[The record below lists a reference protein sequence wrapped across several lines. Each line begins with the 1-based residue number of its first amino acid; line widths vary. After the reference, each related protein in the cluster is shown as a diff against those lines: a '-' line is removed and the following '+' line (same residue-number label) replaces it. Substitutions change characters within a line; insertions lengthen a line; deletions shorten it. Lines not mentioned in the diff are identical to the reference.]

1 MNLRIPG
8 PTPCPPEVLAAMG
21 GQMVNH
27 RGPEFA
33 ALLTKVT
40 GLLKEFFQ
48 TSNDVLILTTSGTG
62 SMEAAIVNTLSPGDR
77 ALSVI
82 IGNFGERFAEI
93 ARTYGADV
101 VQLEFEWG
109 TAADPEAIRQ
119 ALRNDPSIKAVL
131 VTHNETSTGVT
142 NDLESISKVVKEHGK
157 LLLVDAISSIGSI
170 DLPIDTWNCD
180 VVITGSQK
188 GWMVPPGLAFASV
201 SPTAWEAYR
210 SAKMPRFYFDFGEA
224 KKFADKGQTPWTPA
238 VSLFYALGV
247 SLEMIKGEG
256 YQNVIARH
264 TRIASYTRQKIR
276 ELGLTLFADPRYASN
291 TVTAVNVPEGVDV
304 KALLKMLQDRYEI
317 VLSAG
322 QAKITNS
329 IFRIGHLGY
338 CDESDIDAVC
348 EALRESLPQLGCKV
362 PQRI

>member
-8 PTPCPPEVLAAMG
+8 PTPCPPEVLEAMG
-21 GQMVNH
+21 QQMVNH

-33 ALLTKVT
+33 ALLKRVT

-48 TSNDVLILTTSGTG
+48 TSNDVVVLTTSGTG
-62 SMEAAIVNTLSPGDR
+62 SMEAAIVNTLSPGDKV
-77 ALSVI
+77 LSVI

-93 ARTYGADV
+93 ARTYGAEV
-101 VQLEFEWG
+101 VELHFEWG
-109 TAADPEAIRQ
+109 GAADPETIRQ
-119 ALRNDPSIKAVL
+119 ALRDDPSIKAVL

-142 NDLESISKVVKEHGK
+142 NDLGAISKAVREFDK

-170 DLPIDTWNCD
+170 DLPVDAWDCD
-180 VVITGSQK
+180 VVVTGSQK
-188 GWMVPPGLAFASV
+188 GWMVPPGLAFASIG
-201 SPTAWEAYR
+201 PRAWEAYHT
-210 SAKMPRFYFDFGEA
+210 AKMPRFYFDFGEA

-247 SLEMIKGEG
+247 SLEMVKDEG

-264 TRIASYTRQKIR
+264 ARLAAYTRKRMQD
-276 ELGLTLFADPRYASN
+276 LGLTLYADPRYASN

-304 KALLKMLQDRYEI
+304 KVLLKMLQDRYDI
-317 VLSAG
+317 VLAAG
-322 QAKITNS
+322 QGKIANS

-338 CDESDIDAVC
+338 CSESDIDAVF
-348 EALRESLPQLGCKV
+348 EALKESLPELGCKV
-362 PQRI
+362 PQLT